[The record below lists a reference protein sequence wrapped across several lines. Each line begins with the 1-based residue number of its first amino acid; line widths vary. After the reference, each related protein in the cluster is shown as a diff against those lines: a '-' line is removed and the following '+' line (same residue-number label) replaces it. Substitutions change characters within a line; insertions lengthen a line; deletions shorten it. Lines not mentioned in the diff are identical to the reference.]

1 MAQNFLR
8 FRKNV
13 FVWLEINMHA
23 HAYSCY
29 LCLPVGGWIVCVC
42 ACVCVCVCQAI
53 VLEKV
58 CGTCLGFVWTCTNFE
73 QTSWGFFTE
82 ITFIERS
89 WKNTKKE
96 LILKLSFL
104 TNVLGLTSVITRS
117 QTEYCRIIAA
127 RLDWTKVLSL
137 LHITLTGAAQPW
149 RSMPGSS
156 WCTVIVLILM
166 SEEV

>member
-1 MAQNFLR
+1 MGLVWDLFGLAQTLN
-8 FRKNV
+8 KPH
-13 FVWLEINMHA
+13 E
-23 HAYSCY
+23 
-29 LCLPVGGWIVCVC
+29 
-42 ACVCVCVCQAI
+42 
-53 VLEKV
+53 
-58 CGTCLGFVWTCTNFE
+58 GF
-73 QTSWGFFTE
+73 FFTE

-96 LILKLSFL
+96 PILKLSFL
-104 TNVLGLTSVITRS
+104 TNFLGQSVITRS

-137 LHITLTGAAQPW
+137 LHITPTGAAQPW